1 MTITHKDVKTV
12 AELLQLP
19 LTIPNYQRPYTWQEK
34 HVKQLLDDL
43 ALHQKR
49 YADAANNATDQKGRV
64 YRLGTVVLHQE
75 HDKAEPE
82 EIDTAELNIV
92 DGQQR
97 LLTLTLIVQRLA
109 SICNRNDVALPL
121 LEKTFDAPTT
131 IKNLQ
136 HNAAV
141 INECIPQDK
150 NDADNELDHQL
161 LDFILNHCELI
172 RVQLDDLGEAF
183 QFFDSQNARGKD
195 LEPHDLLKAFHLREM
210 PSGNDAEQEAEKR
223 RYVERWEAHI
233 KKGKDTPGPHLTRM
247 MADYLYRIRSWA
259 QGGHGFKFTRHD
271 IGLFK
276 GISVNAE
283 TSGLPYVRSMLLLR
297 DAAAQAVDHHPLYPF
312 LLDQPIL
319 NGAGFFDYIEH
330 AYRHYQALFIDKPP
344 EQENW
349 NKLLETLN
357 SYPGRYRAGDGYV
370 RALFDCALLSYY
382 DKFGTAHLEKA
393 AEACFL
399 WSYRIRLTKKS
410 IYIDAI
416 NNAARAE
423 NSLLKVIRNAQLP
436 EQVLA
441 YRVPLVKEIEA
452 SKVGQL
458 KDRFRDL
465 GYLKQEAE

>member
-1 MTITHKDVKTV
+1 MTITHKDVTTV
-12 AELLQLP
+12 AECLQLP

-43 ALHQKR
+43 LLHHKR
-49 YADAANNATDQKGRV
+49 YADAPNNTTDQNARV
-64 YRLGTVVLHQE
+64 YRLGTVVLHR
-75 HDKAEPE
+75 DNTDA
-82 EIDTAELNIV
+82 DELHIV

-97 LLTLTLIVQRLA
+97 LLTLTLIVHRLA
-109 SICNRNDVALPL
+109 SLCDRKDVSLSL
-121 LEKTFDAPTT
+121 LAKTFDAPTT

-141 INECIPQDK
+141 IHEEFPQDQQGTHT
-150 NDADNELDHQL
+150 EHYRSL

-183 QFFDSQNARGKD
+183 QFFDAQNARGKS

-210 PSGNDAEQEAEKR
+210 PSGKDKETEKR

-233 KKGKDTPGPHLTRM
+233 KQDKGKPGPHLTRM

-259 QGGHGFKFTRHD
+259 QGGHGFYFSRHD

-276 GISVNAE
+276 GISVNEE
-283 TSGLPYVRSMLLLR
+283 TRALPYVQSMLLLK
-297 DAAAQAVDHHPLYPF
+297 DAADAQAIDNQPVYPF

-330 AYRHYQALFIDKPP
+330 AYRHYQALFIDQPS
-344 EQENW
+344 ELQD
-349 NKLLETLN
+349 LLKTLN
-357 SYPGRYRAGDGYV
+357 GYPGRNRTGDSYV

-382 DKFGTAHLEKA
+382 DKFGAARLEKA
-393 AEACFL
+393 AEICFL
-399 WSYRIRLTKKS
+399 WSYRIRLAKS
-410 IYIDAI
+410 SVYIEAI

-436 EQVLA
+436 EQVQA
-441 YRVPLVKEIEA
+441 YRVPVLKEVKA
-452 SKVGQL
+452 NKVDDL
-458 KDRFRDL
+458 KETFRKL

>member
-43 ALHQKR
+43 VLHQKR
-49 YADAANNATDQKGRV
+49 YADAANNATDQKERV
-64 YRLGTVVLHQE
+64 YRLGTVVLHRDNTDADE
-75 HDKAEPE
+75 MH
-82 EIDTAELNIV
+82 IV

-97 LLTLTLIVQRLA
+97 LLTLTLIVHRLA
-109 SICNRNDVALPL
+109 SLCNRTDVALSL

-131 IKNLQ
+131 IRNLQ

-141 INECIPQDK
+141 INERIPQDK
-150 NDADNELDHQL
+150 NDADNELDRQL

-183 QFFDSQNARGKD
+183 QFFDAQNARGKD

-210 PSGNDAEQEAEKR
+210 PSGNDGEQEAEKR

-233 KKGKDTPGPHLTRM
+233 KQDKDKPGPHLTRM

-276 GISVNAE
+276 GISVNEE
-283 TSGLPYVRSMLLLR
+283 TRALPYVQSMLLLR
-297 DAAAQAVDHHPLYPF
+297 DAADKKPTDKPVYLF

-330 AYRHYQALFIDKPP
+330 AYRHYQVLFIDQPS
-344 EQENW
+344 ELQD
-349 NKLLETLN
+349 LLETMN
-357 SYPGRYRAGDGYV
+357 SYPGRYRTGDQYV
-370 RALFDCALLSYY
+370 RTLFDCALLSYY
-382 DKFGTAHLEKA
+382 DKFGSAHLEKA
-393 AEACFL
+393 AEICFL

-410 IYIDAI
+410 VYTDAI

-423 NSLLKVIRNAQLP
+423 DSLLKVIRNAQLP
-436 EQVLA
+436 DRVLA
-441 YRVPLVKEIEA
+441 YRVPIVKEVEA
-452 SKVGQL
+452 SKVDDL
-458 KDRFRDL
+458 KEKFREL